1 MKKKLPGHLLKT
13 EDEQLKMLHE
23 IVLKTIGEE
32 KLVSERIKE
41 FEGQHP
47 AFSSRVADKVD
58 TFGGNRKFILAFAFI
73 MALWRTVDSIV
84 LKKSFDPYPAFC
96 STCCFPCW
104 LPCRRPSS

>member
-1 MKKKLPGHLLKT
+1 LLKT
-13 EDEQLKMLHE
+13 GDEHVKMLHE

-58 TFGGNRKFILAFAFI
+58 TFGGSRKFILAFAFF
-73 MALWRTVDSIV
+73 MAPWMTVDSIV
-84 LKKSFDPYPAFC
+84 LKKLFDPCPAFC
-96 STCCFPCW
+96 STCSFQYW
-104 LPCRRPSS
+104 LPGRRPSS